1 MVYIGKYIKHYKVH
15 YGTYGSLNTN
25 YLSQR
30 IKRLF
35 HLQYIFSQC
44 YNSFDVNDEDWACD
58 EVFDTRE
65 VPLRWELKTTW
76 EDVLDETS
84 CLISEYLEKGKYA
97 EKLKSY
103 KGLSDVMLCSICLI
117 YMKMEEILPIK
128 TLKRDLAINR
138 CKDIFLSS

>member
-25 YLSQR
+25 Y
-30 IKRLF
+30 
-35 HLQYIFSQC
+35 
-44 YNSFDVNDEDWACD
+44 N
-58 EVFDTRE
+58 
-65 VPLRWELKTTW
+65 
-76 EDVLDETS
+76 
-84 CLISEYLEKGKYA
+84 A

-103 KGLSDVMLCSICLI
+103 TGLSDVMLCSICLI